1 MRKLRGAQE
10 RWRRR
15 RNRSGFTS
23 RASGSREETSR
34 CLGFSPGRPVGLQ
47 LQNCEIINYQTR
59 VIGCTRSG
67 SPPRPS
73 PRPQSQACCTLALPA
88 RCLSAGNFF
97 TRPCIPSRSLS
108 QLRSAAPVYSPGSC
122 RWAVCHV
129 AVVYFNCKP
138 CRGNRYV
145 GPHVPSAILRLT
157 GELGFCPF
165 SQRWGRRIC
174 PVSSAA
180 PCNSKTLRQELT
192 HVSPL
197 IASPRPGFLP
207 LSSDAQGG
215 RCR

>member
-73 PRPQSQACCTLALPA
+73 PRPQSQACCILALPA
-88 RCLSAGNFF
+88 RCLCAGNFL
-97 TRPCIPSRSLS
+97 TRPCIPSRSR
-108 QLRSAAPVYSPGSC
+108 RSHAVPPSFIHPVPAGGQFAMLQWFILTANHAEATGTWVPTSPQ
-122 RWAVCHV
+122 
-129 AVVYFNCKP
+129 
-138 CRGNRYV
+138 
-145 GPHVPSAILRLT
+145 PS
-157 GELGFCPF
+157 
-165 SQRWGRRIC
+165 S
-174 PVSSAA
+174 V
-180 PCNSKTLRQELT
+180 
-192 HVSPL
+192 
-197 IASPRPGFLP
+197 
-207 LSSDAQGG
+207 
-215 RCR
+215 